1 MKVNIRITESYSTYV
16 VRDSFTIDTDDYP
29 ELEGMSEVDMLKYI
43 HENSDE
49 MEHKEWNQSLR
60 EAAGEMDIV
69 RDKILDDTY
78 DLHVEALIDGH
89 PVKIN

>member
-1 MKVNIRITESYSTYV
+1 MKVNIRMTESYSTYV

-29 ELEGMSEVDMLKYI
+29 ELEGMSETEMLQYI

-60 EAAGEMDIV
+60 EAAGEMDII